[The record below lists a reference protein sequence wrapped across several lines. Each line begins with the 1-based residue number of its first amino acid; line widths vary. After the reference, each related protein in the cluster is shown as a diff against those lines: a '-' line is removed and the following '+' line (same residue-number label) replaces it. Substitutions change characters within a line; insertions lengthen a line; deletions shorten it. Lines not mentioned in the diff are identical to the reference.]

1 MHKVDVIINVYG
13 KPYQTLCTLKSLMKH
28 SGERID
34 KIYFIQEPNCPDE
47 AVIKEISSLF
57 DNLTYY
63 IPLGY
68 RFIDSPIRS
77 SEIKNPNDRY
87 IFRYQYGIEHS
98 DKKYAFVT
106 HNDVLYTGDIIGE
119 MLKIVDDGYVGI
131 GKIGQCWNCPIHTAG
146 ICDGDRME
154 NYNPT
159 YEEVMNIFDKYHAA
173 RGYHVVTRMNKE
185 RPMPIPECRL
195 NEFSALIDLEVIKKE
210 CIPNGTVNLF
220 GSFNLDIGDMWFRE
234 MFLKGYKFKNFR
246 IDDYSV
252 HGYYTSL
259 IKDPIVNASGYI
271 VQRDVNLYNESE
283 EFAKRYYEE
292 NFR

>member
-1 MHKVDVIINVYG
+1 
-13 KPYQTLCTLKSLMKH
+13 
-28 SGERID
+28 
-34 KIYFIQEPNCPDE
+34 
-47 AVIKEISSLF
+47 
-57 DNLTYY
+57 
-63 IPLGY
+63 
-68 RFIDSPIRS
+68 
-77 SEIKNPNDRY
+77 
-87 IFRYQYGIEHS
+87 
-98 DKKYAFVT
+98 
-106 HNDVLYTGDIIGE
+106 
-119 MLKIVDDGYVGI
+119 
-131 GKIGQCWNCPIHTAG
+131 
-146 ICDGDRME
+146 ME